1 MPMFWLLSRFSIFRA
16 CFFCAS
22 ERIRMLCLQMPFVF
36 FRVLI
41 ISEGSFQG
49 RGLGFRMRI
58 FWKYRVSIVG
68 FGGRSKFKLWDRAQ
82 ALHAKVMLPAWV
94 RLKAAPVSVS
104 KQGYRGQFGRFCFI
118 LYTESY

>member
-22 ERIRMLCLQMPFVF
+22 ERMRMLCLQMPFVF

-41 ISEGSFQG
+41 ISEQSAQCTN
-49 RGLGFRMRI
+49 LGFRMRI
-58 FWKYRVSIVG
+58 FWKYRVSIGVSG
-68 FGGRSKFKLWDRAQ
+68 ERGGFKLRSIGQ
-82 ALHAKVMLPAWV
+82 ALHVKVMLPAGV

-104 KQGYRGQFGRFCFI
+104 KQGYSGHVDI
-118 LYTESY
+118 